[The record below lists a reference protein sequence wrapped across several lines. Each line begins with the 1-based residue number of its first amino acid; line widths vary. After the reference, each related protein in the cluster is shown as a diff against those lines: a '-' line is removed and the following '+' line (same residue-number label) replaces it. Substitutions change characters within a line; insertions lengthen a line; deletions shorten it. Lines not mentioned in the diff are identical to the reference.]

1 MIPALIFSFLLWAG
15 TIVLAYFWSERR
27 YHEGYRDGYGDAEDW
42 VRRTT
47 STAGDYFGRDNA
59 DWWEKYGYTN
69 FFGDEP

>member
-15 TIVLAYFWSERR
+15 TLALAYFWSERR

-47 STAGDYFGRDNA
+47 STAGDYFGRDNT
-59 DWWEKYGYTN
+59 DWWEKYGYTH